1 MAEVIRLED
10 RLVRAPPKPSM
21 GAVVPGK
28 AVILLFTG
36 IRYERLD
43 GHPGGA
49 PVKPAEGKA
58 KKH

>member
-10 RLVRAPPKPSM
+10 RVSRAPPKPVI
-21 GAVVPGK
+21 GPIARRE
-28 AVILLFTG
+28 AEILLFTG

-43 GHPGGA
+43 TLPEKT
-49 PVKPAEGKA
+49 PVSGRS